1 MTDLWTYLSSAG
13 KPIVMYGMGNGA
25 DKIISVLEKYGTKVD
40 DFFASDGFVRGQI
53 FHGKKVLSFA
63 DIREKYE
70 DFIILVSFG
79 SPRRDVLDMIY
90 EMSGKYEMYS
100 PDVPLAGETL
110 FDSAYFEASEEKYKR
125 VRSLFADEESK
136 IIYDNIISYKLSGKI
151 DFLRKAI
158 SETQDDLFDF
168 SKYKVTV
175 DAGAYTGDTAR
186 EMLEKAENVE
196 KIICLEPDV
205 KNFRKLLRFAEEDE
219 NAKDKVCPIA
229 AGAWDSDTK
238 VTFGSAGNRN
248 SNEFSG
254 GKEIL
259 VDMVK
264 IDTVAKEY
272 SVDYIKYDVEGAE
285 MNALVGSRE
294 TIMKSS
300 PDMLISLYHRSED
313 IFDIP
318 LYINENYPQYDLYL
332 RRSECLPAWEIN
344 LCAVKK

>member
-1 MTDLWTYLSSAG
+1 MRDLWTYLASAD

-25 DKIISVLEKYGTKVD
+25 DKIISVLEGYGREID

-90 EMSGKYEMYS
+90 EMSGKYELYS

-110 FDSAYFEASEEKYKR
+110 FDREFFEASEEKYKR
-125 VRSLFADEESK
+125 VRALFADEESK
-136 IIYDNIISYKLSGKI
+136 IIFDNIISYKLSGKI
-151 DFLRKAI
+151 DYLRKAV
-158 SETQDDLFDF
+158 SNSQDDLFDF
-168 SKYKVTV
+168 EKYKITV

-196 KIICLEPDV
+196 KIICLEPDF
-205 KNFRKLLRFAEEDE
+205 KNFKKLLRFAEEDE
-219 NAKDKVCPIA
+219 RAKDKVCPIA

-238 VTFGSAGNRN
+238 VSFGSAGNRN
-248 SNEFSG
+248 SNAFSG

-264 IDTVAKEY
+264 IDTVSREY

-285 MNALVGSRE
+285 MNALLGSRE
-294 TIMKSS
+294 TILKGS

-344 LCAVKK
+344 LCAIKK